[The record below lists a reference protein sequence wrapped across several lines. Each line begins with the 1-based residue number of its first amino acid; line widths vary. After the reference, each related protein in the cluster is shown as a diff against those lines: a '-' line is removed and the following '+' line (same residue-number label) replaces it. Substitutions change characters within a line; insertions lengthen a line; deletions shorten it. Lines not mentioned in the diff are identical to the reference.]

1 MEGAVL
7 QDDPGYSTVTPHS
20 AVSDEH
26 ADSGERT
33 YALFNHLV
41 GLVSLFDVFG
51 VMSIVGTLIMWQV
64 RKHDSPFLD
73 DHGREALNFQLS
85 ITLFAFLGI
94 ATLGIVTL
102 AAYILRIVGCIKAA
116 TAANKGEFYRYPCC
130 IRFISTPPEASDGT
144 LRA

>member
-33 YALFNHLV
+33 YALFNHLI
-41 GLVSLFDVFG
+41 GMMSIFDVIG
-51 VMSIVGTLIMWQV
+51 LMSIIGTLIMWQI
-64 RKHDSPFLD
+64 RKSDSPFLD
-73 DHGREALNFQLS
+73 DHGREAMNFQLS
-85 ITLFAFLGI
+85 LVLFAIVSFGI
-94 ATLGIVTL
+94 LIPIL
-102 AAYILRIVGCIKAA
+102 YILRIIGCVKGAM
-116 TAANKGEFYRYPCC
+116 AANKGEFYRYPCC
-130 IRFISTPPEASDGT
+130 IRFISTPPESSDGT

>member
-7 QDDPGYSTVTPHS
+7 MDEPMHTTMSPHNP
-20 AVSDEH
+20 VSDEH

-41 GLVSLFDVFG
+41 GLVSIFDIIG
-51 VMSIVGTLIMWQV
+51 LMSIIGTLIMWQI
-64 RKHDSPFLD
+64 RKSDSPFLD
-73 DHGREALNFQLS
+73 DHGREAMNFQLS
-85 ITLFAFLGI
+85 LVLFAIVSFGI
-94 ATLGIVTL
+94 LIPIL
-102 AAYILRIVGCIKAA
+102 YILRIVGCVKGAM
-116 TAANKGEFYRYPCC
+116 AANKGEFYRYPCC